1 MVHGVA
7 EQFGGRL
14 MLQSQIGHGTT
25 AEIWLPAASTQ
36 VQTAE
41 VEQPTK
47 SFLDSSLTVLAVDDD
62 FLVLTN
68 TVAMLEDLGHVALSA
83 SSGQEALDVLRRPSS
98 VDLVITDQG
107 MPRMT
112 GLQLF
117 EAIKKEWPTI
127 PVIIAT
133 GYAELSSNGRHL
145 EKLPKPFSEADLET
159 KLAEVITK
167 ARQNERA
174 LPTAAA
180 PRPHSS

>member
-1 MVHGVA
+1 
-7 EQFGGRL
+7 
-14 MLQSQIGHGTT
+14 
-25 AEIWLPAASTQ
+25 
-36 VQTAE
+36 
-41 VEQPTK
+41 
-47 SFLDSSLTVLAVDDD
+47 
-62 FLVLTN
+62 
-68 TVAMLEDLGHVALSA
+68 MLEDLGHVALSA

-117 EAIKKEWPTI
+117 EAIKNEWPDI

-133 GYAELSSNGRHL
+133 GYAELKSKGSADL